1 MQNAFLDPITF
12 FDKKMHL
19 YTHQDWSNHILMKII
34 YLFCHGLHAL
44 RILILLKIAGQNLF
58 TAYTRMASSINTY
71 KN

>member
-1 MQNAFLDPITF
+1 MQNAFLDLTTSFNKI
-12 FDKKMHL
+12 MYL
-19 YTHQDWSNHILMKII
+19 YTHQDLSNHILMKII

-58 TAYTRMASSINTY
+58 MAYTRMASSINTY